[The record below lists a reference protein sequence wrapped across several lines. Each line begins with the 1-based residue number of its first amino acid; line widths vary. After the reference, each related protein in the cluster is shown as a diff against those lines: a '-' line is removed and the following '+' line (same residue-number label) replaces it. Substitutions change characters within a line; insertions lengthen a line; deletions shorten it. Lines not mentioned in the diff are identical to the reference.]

1 MRRVWTK
8 RLLATAAGVA
18 AVALLAGCG
27 GPSRSEGS
35 ANTEALVGSQA
46 GGIWET
52 AANELNNG
60 WVGAGNEAVVWGTDG
75 QNGLQKLQQAPNSF
89 DISLTGLTP
98 DKAAVAFDE
107 GLIAAIDESRLP
119 ELENMPEQVLE
130 GSRVDGE
137 LFIVPVSWETETIVY
152 RKDLVPFEI
161 TSWADL
167 WRPELKGQVAIP
179 AMPSVAALYM
189 IMAGGAAFGDGP
201 DDWEAGWKAFEE
213 LQPNVQYAY
222 QLAGD
227 PIGKLADGSL
237 AAAVTI
243 GDFAVDLEDQNVVI
257 AELDEGYPWVFQGAT
272 LTTQS
277 DKVDQAYDYFS
288 FLLSDEAQIS
298 WVEST
303 GVSPSNLSVELP
315 QELSDR
321 LVETE
326 EVTNKLW
333 PHDWATL
340 GQAVADNEQRWQQ
353 IVG

>member
-8 RLLATAAGVA
+8 RLLAGAAGVA

-27 GPSRSEGS
+27 GPTRSEGS

-46 GGIWET
+46 GGVWET
-52 AANELNNG
+52 GVADLNTG
-60 WVGAGNEAVVWGTDG
+60 WVEAGNEAVVWSADG

-89 DISLTGLTP
+89 DIALTGLTP

-107 GLIAAIDESRLP
+107 GLIAEIDESRLP

-137 LFIVPVSWETETIVY
+137 LFIVPVSWEVETIVY

-222 QLAGD
+222 QLASD

-237 AAAVTI
+237 AVAVTV
-243 GDFAVDLEDQNVVI
+243 GDFAVSLEDQNVVL
-257 AELDEGYPWVFQGAT
+257 AELEEGYPWVYQGAV
-272 LTTQS
+272 LTSES

-288 FLLSDEAQIS
+288 HILSDEGQTA
-298 WVEST
+298 WVNAT
-303 GVSPSNLSVELP
+303 GVSPANVSVELP
-315 QELSDR
+315 QDLSDR
-321 LVETE
+321 LFETD
-326 EVTNKLW
+326 EVTKKLW
-333 PHDWATL
+333 PHDWSTL
-340 GQAVADNEQRWQQ
+340 GTAVAENEQRWQQ